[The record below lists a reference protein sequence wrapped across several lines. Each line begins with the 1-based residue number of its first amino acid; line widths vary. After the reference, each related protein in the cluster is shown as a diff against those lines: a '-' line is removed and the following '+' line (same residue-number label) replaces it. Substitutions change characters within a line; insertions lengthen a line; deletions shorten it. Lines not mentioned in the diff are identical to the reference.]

1 MRKSGLFSLFIFI
14 QIILLGCIF
23 AHAAYRQKTDE
34 RHLQEKVNLVQS
46 LGLTDLCLFTE
57 ASYTRHLSLADF
69 HTAFQDSPMA
79 LEHFPSGSLV
89 TYPAAAKKI
98 YENMD

>member
-1 MRKSGLFSLFIFI
+1 MRKSSLFFVYITI
-14 QIILLGCIF
+14 QVILLGF
-23 AHAAYRQKTDE
+23 MFTHASLRKEVDVS
-34 RHLQEKVNLVQS
+34 HLREKVNLVQR

-89 TYPAAAKKI
+89 THPPAAKKI
-98 YENMD
+98 YENVD